1 MFQVKSILNFL
12 VLIFKRSIMREI
24 NKKPNFFNK
33 AAMKLVLDFG
43 FISGLLVV
51 QSEPESE

>member
-1 MFQVKSILNFL
+1 MFQVKSILRLL
-12 VLIFKRSIMREI
+12 VLIFERSIMREI
-24 NKKPNFFNK
+24 NKKLTFLKQNSDNIG
-33 AAMKLVLDFG
+33 FG

>member
-1 MFQVKSILNFL
+1 MFQVKSILRFL
-12 VLIFKRSIMREI
+12 VLIFERSIMREI
-24 NKKPNFFNK
+24 NKKLTFFKQNS
-33 AAMKLVLDFG
+33 DNIGFG